1 MLQAVKS
8 NKVYDIDKGQAEAYS
23 AAGYDIIEDGRIV
36 KHAANK
42 TVPYAK
48 YEEAL
53 EEIDRLKKQV
63 ATAKRTRAK

>member
-8 NKVYDIDKGQAEAYS
+8 NKVYDIDKGQMEAYA
-23 AAGYDIIEDGRIV
+23 AAGYDIVEGGRVV
-36 KHAANK
+36 KHALNK
-42 TVPYAK
+42 VVPYAK

-63 ATAKRTRAK
+63 AAKRRAR